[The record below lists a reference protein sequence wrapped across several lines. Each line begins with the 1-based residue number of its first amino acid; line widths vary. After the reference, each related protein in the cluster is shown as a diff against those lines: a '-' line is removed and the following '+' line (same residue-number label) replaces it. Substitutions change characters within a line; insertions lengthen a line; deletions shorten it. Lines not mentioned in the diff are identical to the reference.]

1 MNGSVECP
9 LTPIRS
15 FRTILEVEHGTVSG
29 QMLKAAIADKFEP
42 GRFRKKRNAA
52 QREKKEQRIYMSAA
66 QPYIV

>member
-1 MNGSVECP
+1 MP

-15 FRTILEVEHGTVSG
+15 FRTILQVEHGTVSESG
-29 QMLKAAIADKFEP
+29 QTLKAAIVDKFES
-42 GRFRKKRNAA
+42 GRFRKKRNAT